1 MSSHNK
7 NSMSSRIRAGVI
19 GVGYVGR
26 FHAQK
31 YAQQPDVELVGVLDL
46 DKERAEEVAGE
57 VGCAVVESVEELI
70 KKVDAVSIAVPASE
84 HAEVAAPFLDAGVAV
99 LIEKPIAL
107 TLDEADELVQRAAK
121 AGALLQ
127 VGHLERFNGAVERLG
142 EILAA
147 DSDPWHLEAWRLGP
161 FVERVADVDV
171 VIDLMIH
178 DIDLI
183 LWLLQSPVVSVEAI
197 GNQVVTD
204 KLDVAAARLTFESGC
219 VATLSASRVTASPQR
234 HLHVYHNSV
243 AFALNFAEQTLT
255 RVNKA
260 GKPSALPFPSPE
272 PPLFPADDC
281 EIIIPGKV
289 DTIAAEIR
297 AFLDAY
303 RNRSMSPVSGEE
315 ARDALAVA
323 LQVREAI
330 ESSE

>member
-1 MSSHNK
+1 
-7 NSMSSRIRAGVI
+7 
-19 GVGYVGR
+19 VGR

-31 YAQQPDVELVGVLDL
+31 YAQEPDVELVGVLDL
-46 DKERAEEVAGE
+46 DKNRAMQIASE
-57 VGCAVVESVEELI
+57 VGCKVVDSVKELI
-70 KKVDAVSIAVPASE
+70 EKVDAVSIAVPASA
-84 HAEVAAPFLDAGVAV
+84 HAYAAAPFLDAGVAV

-107 TLDEADELVQRAAK
+107 TLKEADELVQRAAK

-142 EILAA
+142 EILAS
-147 DSDPWHLEAWRLGP
+147 DPDPWHLEAWRLGP

-183 LWLLQSPVVSVEAI
+183 LWLLQSPVVSVEAV
-197 GNQVVTD
+197 GNKVVTD

-219 VATLSASRVTASPQR
+219 VATLSASRVTATPQR
-234 HLHVYHNSV
+234 QLHVYHDGV

-255 RVNKA
+255 RINKS

-272 PPLFPADDC
+272 PPLFPDEDC
-281 EIIIPGKV
+281 EIINPGKV
-289 DTIAAEIR
+289 DTIAAEIY
-297 AFLDAY
+297 AFLAAY
-303 RNRSMSPVSGEE
+303 KNRSMSPVSGEE

-323 LQVREAI
+323 LMVREAI
-330 ESSE
+330 ENFE